1 MLLKFKKFLNFYFCT
16 LQEKV
21 IFVTCEDDD
30 KIADIQKLNGKCVR
44 YFIQASLG
52 LESIL
57 CFLISK
63 TS

>member
-1 MLLKFKKFLNFYFCT
+1 M
-16 LQEKV
+16 
-21 IFVTCEDDD
+21 TCEDDD

-63 TS
+63 RLDLASFFFSSVVLEVPSFGG

>member
-1 MLLKFKKFLNFYFCT
+1 M
-16 LQEKV
+16 
-21 IFVTCEDDD
+21 TCEDDD